1 MIFDTA
7 TWTAATPSDL
17 VDFLDRKSKSRSS
30 KFGELLAFRS
40 KLSPLTVYKYLV
52 ARFGEPNGFMT
63 LSKKSKDSDNLVHW
77 DFFIV
82 AGEHRIWI
90 QGGSRDVQVGIS
102 GRKMRPLDWVKFV
115 NALKGDFRNH
125 GKEMNA
131 VGQRLQ
137 KWKLVSNRHA
147 LIAEVCAEYHEV
159 LSENGASPDF
169 SVPRRTSSKGI
180 KQYQRKIRGMGA
192 RASKLFGAAISLDI
206 LTPILVESFINLL
219 IFALRREE
227 LRQNVRQYETFVR
240 QPIDTRVFDLHL
252 KCEGFIGGVD
262 TSRSEYKNFKKVMDR
277 RNLRVHGNVDVS
289 MDEVEEV
296 FFDDYIPL
304 YREGGDPILTFFKN
318 QEKVFDIDGALER
331 YHHAHEF
338 MAYVR
343 SLVTRKR
350 MEELNLMMEDMS
362 FGFDESRKIMGRLFP
377 SHEAMMVLPV
387 QYDDELNVD
396 WGKGVE

>member
-1 MIFDTA
+1 MIFETEN
-7 TWTAATPSDL
+7 WKAATPSDL
-17 VDFLDRKSKSRSS
+17 VGFLDRKSKSESS
-30 KFGELLAFRS
+30 KFGALLAFRS

-63 LSKKSKDSDNLVHW
+63 LSKRSNDSDNLVHW
-77 DFFIV
+77 DFLLL

-102 GRKMRPLDWVKFV
+102 GRKMSPLDWVKFV
-115 NALKGDFRNH
+115 NALKRDFGNQ
-125 GKEMNA
+125 GKKMSA
-131 VGQRLQ
+131 IGHRLQ
-137 KWKLVSNRHA
+137 KWKLVSNRYA
-147 LIAEVCAEYHEV
+147 LIAEVCAGYHEV
-159 LSENGASPDF
+159 LNENSASPDF

-192 RASKLFGAAISLDI
+192 RSSKLFGAAISLEL
-206 LTPILVESFINLL
+206 LTPILAESFINLL

-252 KCEGFIGGVD
+252 KCVGFIGGVD
-262 TSRSEYKNFKKVMDR
+262 ATRSEYENFKKVMDR

-289 MDEVEEV
+289 VDEIEEV

-304 YREGGDPILTFFKN
+304 YREGGDPILTFFEN
-318 QEKVFDIDGALER
+318 QEKVFDIDGVLER

-343 SLVTRKR
+343 SLVKPKY
-350 MEELNLMMEDMS
+350 MEGLNLMMEDTS

-377 SHEAMMVLPV
+377 SHEATMVVPV
-387 QYDDELNVD
+387 QYDDELKVD
-396 WGKGVE
+396 WGKWD